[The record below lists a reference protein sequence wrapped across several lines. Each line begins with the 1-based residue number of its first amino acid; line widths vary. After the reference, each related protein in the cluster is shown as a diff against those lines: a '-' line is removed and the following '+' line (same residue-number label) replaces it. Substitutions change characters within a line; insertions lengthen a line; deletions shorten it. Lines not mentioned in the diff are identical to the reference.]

1 MEKKESREI
10 EFSLDVSRLG
20 KAALLL
26 SMSSDDEEDEIKR
39 KILEKTNYKIGVTRV
54 AGFASEIRRK
64 FAPAILGAALNC
76 NVINKTTPEVHA
88 LLHASLEALNS
99 IIHSESLDSSL
110 SLKVSV
116 VSDGKWICVG
126 IFGDSAFYP
135 ITNHEKSAIGVM
147 HIR

>member
-1 MEKKESREI
+1 MEKNERREI
-10 EFSLDVSRLG
+10 EVSLDVGRIG

-26 SMSSDDEEDEIKR
+26 SMSSDDEENEIKR
-39 KILEKTNYKIGVTRV
+39 KIIEKTNYKIGVTRV
-54 AGFASEIRRK
+54 AGFTSEIRKK

-116 VSDGKWICVG
+116 VSNGKWICVA

-135 ITNHEKSAIGVM
+135 ITNHEKGALGMM
-147 HIR
+147 HIK

>member
-1 MEKKESREI
+1 MEKKERREVEI
-10 EFSLDVSRLG
+10 SLDVSRLG

-26 SMSSDDEEDEIKR
+26 SMSSDDEENEIKR
-39 KILEKTNYKIGVTRV
+39 KIVEKTNYKIGVTRV

-99 IIHSESLDSSL
+99 IIQSESLDSSL

-135 ITNHEKSAIGVM
+135 ITNHEKSALGTM
-147 HIR
+147 HIK

>member
-1 MEKKESREI
+1 MEKKERREV
-10 EFSLDVSRLG
+10 EVSLDVGRLG

-26 SMSSDDEEDEIKR
+26 SMSSDDEENEIKR
-39 KILEKTNYKIGVTRV
+39 KIVERTNYKIGVTRV

-99 IIHSESLDSSL
+99 IIQSESLDSSL

-135 ITNHEKSAIGVM
+135 ITNHEKSALGTM
-147 HIR
+147 HIK

>member
-1 MEKKESREI
+1 MEKKERKEI
-10 EFSLDVSRLG
+10 EFKMDVDRIG
-20 KAALLL
+20 KVALLL
-26 SMSSDDEEDEIKR
+26 SMSSDEEEHEIKK
-39 KILEKTNYKIGVTRV
+39 KIVESTNYKVGVTRV

-64 FAPAILGAALNC
+64 FAPAVLGAALNC

-135 ITNHEKSAIGVM
+135 ITNHEKSALGIM
-147 HIR
+147 HIK

>member
-1 MEKKESREI
+1 MENKESREI
-10 EFSLDVSRLG
+10 EFCLDVNRLG

-26 SMSSDDEEDEIKR
+26 SMSSDEEENEIKR
-39 KILEKTNYKIGVTRV
+39 KIIEKTNYRIGVTRV

-76 NVINKTTPEVHA
+76 NVINKTTSEVHA

-99 IIHSESLDSSL
+99 IIQSESLDSSL

-116 VSDGKWICVG
+116 VCDNKWICVG

-135 ITNHEKSAIGVM
+135 ITNHEKSSLGIM
-147 HIR
+147 HIK

>member
-1 MEKKESREI
+1 MEKKERREV
-10 EFSLDVSRLG
+10 EVSLDVGKLG

-26 SMSSDDEEDEIKR
+26 SMSSDDEENEIKR
-39 KILEKTNYKIGVTRV
+39 KIVERTNYKIGVTRV

-116 VSDGKWICVG
+116 ISDGKWICVG

-135 ITNHEKSAIGVM
+135 ITNHEKSALGIM
-147 HIR
+147 HIK

>member
-1 MEKKESREI
+1 MENKESREI
-10 EFSLDVSRLG
+10 EFCLDVNRLG

-26 SMSSDDEEDEIKR
+26 SMSSDEEENEIKR
-39 KILEKTNYKIGVTRV
+39 KIIEKTNYRIGVTRV

-99 IIHSESLDSSL
+99 IIQSESLDSSL

-116 VSDGKWICVG
+116 VCDNKWICVG

-135 ITNHEKSAIGVM
+135 ITNHEKSSLGIM
-147 HIR
+147 HIK

>member
-1 MEKKESREI
+1 MEKKERREV
-10 EFSLDVSRLG
+10 EVSLDVGRLG

-26 SMSSDDEEDEIKR
+26 SMSSDDEENEIKR
-39 KILEKTNYKIGVTRV
+39 KIVEKTNYKIGVTRV

-99 IIHSESLDSSL
+99 IIQSESLDSSL

-135 ITNHEKSAIGVM
+135 ITNHEKSALGTM
-147 HIR
+147 HIK

>member
-1 MEKKESREI
+1 MENKESREI
-10 EFSLDVSRLG
+10 EFCLDVSRIG

-26 SMSSDDEEDEIKR
+26 SMSSDEEENEIKR
-39 KILEKTNYKIGVTRV
+39 KIIEKTNYRIGVTRV

-76 NVINKTTPEVHA
+76 NVINKTTSEVHA

-99 IIHSESLDSSL
+99 IIQSESLDSSL
-110 SLKVSV
+110 SFKVSV
-116 VSDGKWICVG
+116 VCDNKWICVG

-135 ITNHEKSAIGVM
+135 ITNHEKSSLGIM
-147 HIR
+147 HIK

>member
-1 MEKKESREI
+1 MENKESREI
-10 EFSLDVSRLG
+10 EFCLDVSRIG

-26 SMSSDDEEDEIKR
+26 SMSSDEEENEIKR
-39 KILEKTNYKIGVTRV
+39 KIIEKTNYRIGVTRV

-76 NVINKTTPEVHA
+76 NVINKTTSEVHA

-99 IIHSESLDSSL
+99 IIQSESLDSSL

-116 VSDGKWICVG
+116 VCDNKWICVG

-135 ITNHEKSAIGVM
+135 ITNHEKSSLGIM
-147 HIR
+147 HIK

>member
-1 MEKKESREI
+1 MENKESREI
-10 EFSLDVSRLG
+10 EFCLDVSRIG

-26 SMSSDDEEDEIKR
+26 SMSSDEEENEIKR
-39 KILEKTNYKIGVTRV
+39 KIIEKTNYRIGVTRV

-99 IIHSESLDSSL
+99 IIQSESLDSSL

-116 VSDGKWICVG
+116 VCDNKWICVG

-135 ITNHEKSAIGVM
+135 ITNHEKSSLGIM
-147 HIR
+147 HIK